1 MKNKYIFLTFI
12 VIWIIICLI
21 LFHLSMKDINKISVE
36 DIVKT
41 TNQNTELNVEPVIT
55 PVNLISPKVES
66 VVDIIITLSANSNV
80 STKTALR
87 IAECESQYGKY
98 KKNLEGSS
106 AKGIY
111 QFTDS
116 TWKNY
121 CYGDVMNDYDNIN
134 CFLKLYEKNKNW
146 WKCK

>member
-1 MKNKYIFLTFI
+1 MKNKYIVLTLF
-12 VIWIIICLI
+12 VIWIIVCLI
-21 LFHLSMKDINKISVE
+21 LFNLYKKE
-36 DIVKT
+36 VK
-41 TNQNTELNVEPVIT
+41 QEQIKPVIT
-55 PVNLISPKVES
+55 PIELIEVNNKTVR
-66 VVDIIITLSANSNV
+66 DIIITLSIDSNV

-98 KKNLEGSS
+98 KENLEGSS

-134 CFLKLYEKNKNW
+134 CFLKLYPDHKDW
-146 WKCK
+146 WVCS

>member
-1 MKNKYIFLTFI
+1 M
-12 VIWIIICLI
+12 
-21 LFHLSMKDINKISVE
+21 
-36 DIVKT
+36 
-41 TNQNTELNVEPVIT
+41 
-55 PVNLISPKVES
+55 
-66 VVDIIITLSANSNV
+66 

-98 KKNLEGSS
+98 KENLEGSS

-134 CFLKLYEKNKNW
+134 CFLKLYPDHKDW
-146 WKCK
+146 WVCS